1 MRKSVGIKKKGN
13 VYLLGAIL
21 QGTQVAT
28 RSTACAQGGILSTR
42 STACLQGTEL
52 VSKEQSLSTRRD
64 LVYKEHSLSTRST
77 VYLQGAQLVYKEG
90 AHLTC
95 GVTGFTNAD
104 PREPSVSPIEG
115 QRATEGDV

>member
-1 MRKSVGIKKKGN
+1 MDSASSYIRVGAGIEKRKGN
-13 VYLLGAIL
+13 VNLLGA
-21 QGTQVAT
+21 
-28 RSTACAQGGILSTR
+28 C
-42 STACLQGTEL
+42 
-52 VSKEQSLSTRRD
+52 
-64 LVYKEHSLSTRST
+64 
-77 VYLQGAQLVYKEG
+77 LQGAQLVYKEG